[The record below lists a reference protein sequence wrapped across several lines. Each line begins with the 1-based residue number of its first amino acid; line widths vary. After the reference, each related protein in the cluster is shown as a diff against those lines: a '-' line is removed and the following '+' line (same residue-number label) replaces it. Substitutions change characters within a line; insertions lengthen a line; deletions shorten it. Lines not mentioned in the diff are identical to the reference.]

1 MSGLID
7 THCHLDKLET
17 LEDAFQIAR
26 ESGLEGMV
34 TIGTRWSR
42 RQEQKDL
49 IAHTTPELKIWG
61 AIGTH
66 PDYAHE
72 EALPDLDEMVDALNA
87 PGIVAV
93 GEAGLDYF
101 HGTEEVRPAQ
111 HVTFRRHIE
120 AARVTSLPLV
130 IHARQADDDVAAILR
145 DEHAKGA
152 FPFLLH
158 CFASGKALA
167 ETALEL
173 GGYISFSG
181 LLTFPKCGEIRE
193 VARMVPADRMLVE
206 TDSPFLAPV
215 PKRGKPNTPGYVM
228 HTASR
233 LAEERGMTLEQVTE
247 QTTENAY
254 RLFAKAR
261 S

>member
-7 THCHLDKLET
+7 THCHLDKLDA
-17 LEDAFQIAR
+17 LEDALLFAR
-26 ESGLEGMV
+26 ENGIEGMV

-42 RQEQKDL
+42 RHEQNDL
-49 IAHTTPELKIWG
+49 VQRDTPELRIWG

-72 EALPDLDEMVDALNA
+72 ERLPELDEMVEALSA

-111 HVTFRRHIE
+111 QATFRRHIE
-120 AARVTSLPLV
+120 AARATGLPLV
-130 IHARQADDDVAAILR
+130 IHARQADNDVAAILR

-181 LLTFPKCGEIRE
+181 LLTFPKCDEIRA
-193 VARMVPADRMLVE
+193 VAKMVPKERMLVE

-215 PKRGKPNTPGYVM
+215 PKRGKPNMPGYVL
-228 HTASR
+228 HTATR
-233 LAEERGMTLEQVTE
+233 LAQEREVTLDEVIA

-254 RLFAKAR
+254 RLFAKA
-261 S
+261 SS

>member
-1 MSGLID
+1 MTGLID
-7 THCHLDKLET
+7 THCHLDKLDI
-17 LEDAFQIAR
+17 LEDALQFAR
-26 ESGLEGMV
+26 ENGLEGMV

-42 RQEQKDL
+42 RQEQIDL
-49 IAHTTPELKIWG
+49 TQRTTPELRIWG

-72 EALPDLDEMVDALNA
+72 EALPELDEMVQALDT

-101 HGTEEVRPAQ
+101 HGTEAVRPAQ
-111 HVTFRRHIE
+111 QKTFRRHIE
-120 AARVTSLPLV
+120 AARITGLPLV

-145 DEHAKGA
+145 DEHAQGA

-158 CFASGKALA
+158 CFASGESLA
-167 ETALEL
+167 KTALEL

-181 LLTFPKCGEIRE
+181 LLTFKKCDEIRA

-215 PKRGKPNTPGYVM
+215 PKRGKPNMPGYVV

-233 LAEERGMTLEQVTE
+233 LAEERGISLDEVTE
-247 QTTENAY
+247 QTTANAY
-254 RLFAKAR
+254 RLFAKA
-261 S
+261 SS